1 MKLDELKRNW
11 EALGEQ
17 DALWAILSVP
27 EKRGGGWDLDAFF
40 ATGRAEVAELLDLS
54 RRLDPPR
61 ERGTA
66 LDFGCGV
73 GRISQ
78 ALAEHFDRVI
88 GVDVAESMVREARRL
103 NRHGDACT

>member
-40 ATGRAEVAELLDLS
+40 ETGRREVADLMALAE
-54 RRLDPPR
+54 RL
-61 ERGTA
+61 ERPVARAAA

-73 GRISQ
+73 GRVTQ
-78 ALAEHFDRVI
+78 ALAEHFETVT

-103 NRHGDACT
+103 NRHG